1 MLRCCFQ
8 YDEDTS
14 SKAIHNAS
22 THDKEKLSALS
33 GALKPIVARFEEL
46 DEETRFAVRGKIK
59 NFVRFYAYM
68 AQIARTFDRSLMK
81 SYIFAD
87 YLYRV
92 LPKNPRERVD
102 LDKKVRLVNNTI
114 RANEMIHISL
124 DGNKPE
130 IKGENP
136 GAGRKPEETRDLLDN
151 IIAKVNI
158 MFRGEFS
165 EADRVMVEGIFDL
178 IQKQATKK
186 MAKQAVGNDENQFVD
201 SIFPDIFDKAAQ
213 QCYTTQTDAYRKLF
227 ENQEFYQTL
236 MQQMGHAIYERYRE
250 QEGKAYTIKNLQG
263 KMLTSVRKEFVGM
276 TGTGRT
282 LEEAFDWMIKVI
294 KVVSINKY
302 NGLAD
307 TTLNAMFKLYCSPNA
322 LTLAEKRIYLK
333 TLVTGYESYLKKLHF
348 LITDKEVTDKNGEVE
363 HAALSNALYCLRLNR
378 LQYSDKPVDLKF
390 AQYVDMLVNLRN
402 EENHQAKSLE
412 AKEVQAGIHIAT
424 TMFLYVTLKNITELE
439 MAEAKFDAR
448 PLN

>member
-1 MLRCCFQ
+1 
-8 YDEDTS
+8 
-14 SKAIHNAS
+14 
-22 THDKEKLSALS
+22 
-33 GALKPIVARFEEL
+33 
-46 DEETRFAVRGKIK
+46 
-59 NFVRFYAYM
+59 
-68 AQIARTFDRSLMK
+68 
-81 SYIFAD
+81 
-87 YLYRV
+87 
-92 LPKNPRERVD
+92 
-102 LDKKVRLVNNTI
+102 
-114 RANEMIHISL
+114 
-124 DGNKPE
+124 
-130 IKGENP
+130 
-136 GAGRKPEETRDLLDN
+136 
-151 IIAKVNI
+151 
-158 MFRGEFS
+158 
-165 EADRVMVEGIFDL
+165 
-178 IQKQATKK
+178 
-186 MAKQAVGNDENQFVD
+186 
-201 SIFPDIFDKAAQ
+201 
-213 QCYTTQTDAYRKLF
+213 
-227 ENQEFYQTL
+227 
-236 MQQMGHAIYERYRE
+236 
-250 QEGKAYTIKNLQG
+250 
-263 KMLTSVRKEFVGM
+263 MLTSVREEFVGM
-276 TGTGRT
+276 AGTGRT

-294 KVVSINKY
+294 KVVSISKY